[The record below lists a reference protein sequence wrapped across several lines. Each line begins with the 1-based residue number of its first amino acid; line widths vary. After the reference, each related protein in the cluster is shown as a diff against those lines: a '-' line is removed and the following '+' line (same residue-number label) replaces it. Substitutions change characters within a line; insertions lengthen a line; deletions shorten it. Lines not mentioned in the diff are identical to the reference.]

1 MLNMTASYTAAEHL
15 IHLAAVEAGMTG
27 ANLHDNPHTAGT
39 REHSI
44 WFAAWHIGRSNPRN
58 RTH

>member
-1 MLNMTASYTAAEHL
+1 
-15 IHLAAVEAGMTG
+15 MTG